1 MDYRFKNSVKVVR
14 FPKGFEEESRGL
26 KGCCNCK
33 QLVLAH
39 PSEVD
44 TWKNDLTG
52 VYVKL
57 SDPSDSVTFSME
69 KADGTVITNLGTV
82 GVFPNDTLAAGFIY
96 EWKQI
101 LNTHGA
107 GCYTVKANFTIA
119 GISGGYTVG
128 TYDLKP
134 YSIDTAKRTVRLRAK
149 FNSYY
154 QKLEIDF
161 TNSNFTNTVRFYGFF
176 GEEQPKT
183 EINNLIGK
191 SRVVNKATREN
202 VNEFT
207 LATDPLDICITRQ
220 IKTILLNEDEL
231 FISDH
236 NPDNHDYLLF
246 DKPVSLTEGAEF
258 EYIKKSRLAKVS
270 ATFGDKALTDKNYYN
285 QN

>member
-1 MDYRFKNSVKVVR
+1 MDYRYKNNVVVAR
-14 FPKGFEEESRGL
+14 FPKGFEEEQRGL
-26 KGCCNCK
+26 KGCCTCK

-39 PSEVD
+39 ASDVE

-57 SDPSDSVTFSME
+57 SSNADAVTFSME
-69 KADGTVITNLGTV
+69 DDTGTIIANLGTV

-96 EWKQI
+96 DWKQI
-101 LNTHGA
+101 LNSSGA

-119 GISGGYTVG
+119 GINGGFTIGV
-128 TYDLKP
+128 YDLKQ
-134 YSIDTAKRTVRLRAK
+134 YSIATAKRTVRLRSK

-161 TNSNFTNTVRFYGFF
+161 TNSNFTGTVRFYGIF

-183 EINNLIGK
+183 ELRNLIGK
-191 SRVVNKATREN
+191 SRIINKATREN

-207 LATDPLDICITRQ
+207 LSTDPLDICITRQ

-236 NPDNHDYLLF
+236 NPDSHDYLLL
-246 DKPVSLTEGAEF
+246 DKPVSLSESAEF
-258 EYIKKSRLAKVS
+258 EYIYKSRLAKVT